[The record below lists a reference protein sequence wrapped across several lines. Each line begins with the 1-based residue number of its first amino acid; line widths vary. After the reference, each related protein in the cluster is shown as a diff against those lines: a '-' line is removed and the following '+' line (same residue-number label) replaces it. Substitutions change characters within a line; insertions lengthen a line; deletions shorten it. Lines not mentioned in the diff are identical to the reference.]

1 MGVRSLW
8 SCPALK
14 IWEEPLQIEMIVGGR
29 NPPAFLD
36 NLPNWCDTRWSSVG
50 DFCPSNF
57 MAKFWKDTFVPVS
70 QKIKFA
76 HYWISNGRKMRHL
89 GSDFFLQKGLISKF
103 PMFSLLGFP
112 KWNPKKILFWPESSL
127 SDELFA
133 PVFTKWLLENGIGL
147 NQGHINWNKIYNNKK
162 TKKDADSLLVALS

>member
-1 MGVRSLW
+1 MFAQKEVYDL
-8 SCPALK
+8 ALHWK
-14 IWEEPLQIEMIVGGR
+14 FGR
-29 NPPAFLD
+29 NHCKLKWLLAAEIHLHFY
-36 NLPNWCDTRWSSVG
+36 NLPKWCDTWWSSVG

-76 HYWISNGRKMRHL
+76 HYWISNGGKMRHL

-147 NQGHINWNKIYNNKK
+147 NQGHINWIKIYNNNKLK
-162 TKKDADSLLVALS
+162 RTLIAF